1 MSEIGGGSEV
11 GEVSNEEETNEA
23 TLEDT
28 NESGASSTDLDET
41 TGAVNQILETR
52 Y

>member
-23 TLEDT
+23 TR
-28 NESGASSTDLDET
+28 
-41 TGAVNQILETR
+41 AVPLPLTLTR
-52 Y
+52 PLA